1 MIMPASLK
9 MATLFPD
16 AAILPNRPADPFKE
30 VLMEEKVS
38 DCRKRRQHKTLD
50 TDMRW
55 ERQRGETYGI
65 IYDILGSRIVV
76 NIHGDPPQGR
86 DLGREFREARVVLAL
101 ALVGVRHVVLQS
113 LRERS

>member
-38 DCRKRRQHKTLD
+38 DCRKRRQHKILD
-50 TDMRW
+50 TDYAM
-55 ERQRGETYGI
+55 GTTK
-65 IYDILGSRIVV
+65 
-76 NIHGDPPQGR
+76 GR
-86 DLGREFREARVVLAL
+86 DLRYYL
-101 ALVGVRHVVLQS
+101 
-113 LRERS
+113 